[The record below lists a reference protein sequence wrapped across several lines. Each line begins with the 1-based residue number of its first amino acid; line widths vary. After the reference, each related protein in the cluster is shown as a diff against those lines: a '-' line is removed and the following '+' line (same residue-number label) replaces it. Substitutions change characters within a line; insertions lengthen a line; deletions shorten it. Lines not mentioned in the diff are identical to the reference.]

1 MKLLLKYKDQIVSL
15 GLLPLIAT
23 LIGLHFLPSVAVL
36 GGGLILSILS
46 LLYYIIRL
54 KELNFFLLL
63 STIGIGTCYL
73 LREFTDYQ
81 FLPQGGI
88 TPTLELILLIFA
100 FIHITAPE
108 IYKNF
113 QQRLKLKG
121 CFSYLLEAK
130 TIVVLSTLHLAVLGI
145 TIYRNESLSEEIFF
159 FLANIIPVS
168 IYIICLIM
176 NVAGIC
182 IALQENFRY
191 TVVRIAPICH
201 GKIYLSKRKQ
211 TTCCGSPSSSV
222 WDLPVENSFEGPA
235 NKSGKYAKKVIHKQW
250 GIQESPRLLLHYK
263 SSITCSC
270 QQHIHLYI
278 VPVAREED
286 LCLVNGKFFSFEEI
300 MQNKE
305 KFGASLLHELSHL
318 QLAAHMWDEYFYTP
332 NQKSNAV

>member
-36 GGGLILSILS
+36 GGGLIFSILA

-73 LREFTDYQ
+73 LRQFTNYQ

-88 TPTLELILLIFA
+88 TPTLELTLLIFA

-113 QQRLKLKG
+113 QKRLKLKG

-130 TIVVLSTLHLAVLGI
+130 TIVVLSTLHLLALGI
-145 TIYRNESLSEEIFF
+145 TLYRNESLSEETFF
-159 FLANIIPVS
+159 FIANIIPVS

-191 TVVRIAPICH
+191 TIVRIAPLCH
-201 GKIYLSKRKQ
+201 GKIYLTQREHTS
-211 TTCCGSPSSSV
+211 CCCSSSSFL
-222 WDLPVENSFEGPA
+222 WDLPIENSFEGPA
-235 NKSGKYAKKVIHKQW
+235 NKSEKYAKKIVSRLW
-250 GIQESPRLLLHYK
+250 NIQETPRLILHYK
-263 SSITCSC
+263 SSISCSC

-278 VPVAREED
+278 IPAAHKED
-286 LCLVNGKFFSFEEI
+286 FSLANGRFFSFEEI
-300 MQNKE
+300 IQNKE
-305 KFGASLLHELSHL
+305 NFGPSLLHELSHL
-318 QLAAHMWDEYFYTP
+318 QLAAHMWNEYFYTP
-332 NQKSNAV
+332 NQESNAV